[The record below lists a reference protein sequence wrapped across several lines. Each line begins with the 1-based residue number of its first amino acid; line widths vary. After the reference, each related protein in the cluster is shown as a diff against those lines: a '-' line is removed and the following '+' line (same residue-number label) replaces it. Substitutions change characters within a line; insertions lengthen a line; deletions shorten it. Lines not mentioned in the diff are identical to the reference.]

1 MVLGEGLSL
10 EAPRSGGRDGPDQ
23 EPDPSWL
30 TLGLAAGREGDMGR
44 RMKQGGDLSG
54 LQGGTVGT
62 ERRGIFEYLSD
73 EVLILITI

>member
-54 LQGGTVGT
+54 LQGQWGQRDGA
-62 ERRGIFEYLSD
+62 YLSD